1 MASVCTSASASA
13 SASAS
18 DSASASSLSTVQF
31 MYLYGAIVCP
41 GFHLKYTF
49 NRMLRF
55 WKKMLQYYQCSIHL
69 KYWLPVEHTSKA
81 QENNTTVM
89 LIWCL
94 KQRIYFTFRF
104 SIRGVFFSFYNYRYL
119 VLFLQVDVLMKL
131 PTTEQIITVTN
142 MIFISFSITHES
154 STILSNYQ
162 SYF

>member
-1 MASVCTSASASA
+1 MATASTSASAC
-13 SASAS
+13 AS
-18 DSASASSLSTVQF
+18 DNASSLSTEKF

-69 KYWLPVEHTSKA
+69 KYWLLVEHTSKA
-81 QENNTTVM
+81 QDNNTTVM

-94 KQRIYFTFRF
+94 KQRIYFILRF
-104 SIRGVFFSFYNYRYL
+104 SIRGVFFSCYNYRYL
-119 VLFLQVDVLMKL
+119 SLFLQVDVLMKL
-131 PTTEQIITVTN
+131 PTTEQIIKVTN
-142 MIFISFSITHES
+142 MIFISFSIMHES
-154 STILSNYQ
+154 PTILSNYQ